1 VKITYNWLKEFIS
14 GLDDYSPQEIAKK
27 LTMSG
32 TEIKKLEYAGEKYR
46 NIIVARIES
55 FIKHPNA
62 DKLSLCKV
70 DTGTEI
76 LNIVCGA
83 DNFKEKDIVALALED
98 ARIGDFTIR
107 KSKIRGEFSEGMMCS
122 EKELGLSQE
131 SEGILILEGDYKIGE
146 SFAKQVGLDD
156 WVFEIEVT
164 PNRPDCLSV
173 IGVAREICAL
183 TGLEFKYYRYSLEDE
198 INIDKNFK
206 IEIRDFKLCPRYSAK
221 IFRDILNNKT
231 PLWMKN
237 RLSLSDVRTVDLV
250 VDLTN
255 YIMIEVGQPL
265 HAFDADLLYSNKI
278 LIRPSYEKENIVTI
292 DGNLRTLDKETIVIA
307 DEKGPVAIAG
317 IMGGK
322 ETEINEKTKNVFLE
336 SANFYGP
343 SIMKTS
349 KKIGLRSEA
358 SNRFEKKID
367 PLLTLTAIKRFEE
380 MLTKITGQEFDKP
393 IYDSYLDVNRE
404 RNIDLRFKKIKQ
416 VLGIDIEVKKVS
428 GILNSLGI
436 RNSADSD
443 KISALVPSFRFE
455 DLEREIDLVEEV
467 ARIYGFENIPTQ
479 KLDFKSG
486 QGKYS
491 FIQKKTI
498 EIRQILEDAGLNEV
512 INYSF
517 IGIKEFK
524 FFNLDEETD
533 YKDYVKIL
541 NPLNE
546 DFEILRT
553 SLIQSLVKNLGD
565 NISRKIQDLR
575 IFEISKIFLK
585 DYASGNRLPL
595 EKTKLAVL
603 FSGRASLKSLDRAER
618 IYDFYDLK
626 GLLEY
631 LFEKFKLKD
640 GLKIKTNEYKF
651 FHPAISGDICYKNKK
666 LGIIGKVHP
675 KLVDILDI
683 KQDAYYMEI
692 DLDSFIDNTDI
703 EKNFSQIPQFPSTNI
718 DLAIV
723 IDEDI
728 LNSDIE
734 EEIYKNCGNLLVSLR
749 LFDLYKGKQI
759 EDGKKSLAYS
769 LEFRAP
775 DRTLKDMEIDIIS
788 KRIISSLNKR
798 FGANLRQ

>member
-1 VKITYNWLKEFIS
+1 MKITYNWLKEFIA
-14 GLDDYSPQEIAKK
+14 GLDNYSPQEIANK

-32 TEIKKLEYAGEKYR
+32 TEIKKLEHAGEKYK
-46 NIIVARIES
+46 NIIVARVES
-55 FIKHPNA
+55 FVKHPNA

-70 DTGTEI
+70 DIGTEN

-83 DNFKEKDIVALALED
+83 NNFKEKDMVALALED
-98 ARIGDFTIR
+98 AKIGDFTIK
-107 KSKIRGEFSEGMMCS
+107 KSKIRGEYSEGMMCS

-146 SFAKQVGLDD
+146 SFAKQAGLDD

-173 IGVAREICAL
+173 TGVAREICAL
-183 TGLEFKYYRYSLEDE
+183 TGLEFKYYNYSFENE
-198 INIDKNFK
+198 INIDKDFN
-206 IEIRDFKLCPRYSAK
+206 IEIKDFKLCPRYSSK
-221 IFRDILNNKT
+221 IFKNILNNKT

-237 RLSLSDVRTVDLV
+237 RLSLSDVRTIDLI

-255 YIMIEVGQPL
+255 YVMIEVGQPL
-265 HAFDADLLYSNKI
+265 HAFDADLLYSSKI
-278 LIRPSYEKENIVTI
+278 IIRPSSANENIITI
-292 DGNLRTLDKETIVIA
+292 DGNTRILDEETIVIA

-322 ETEINEKTKNVFLE
+322 DTEINEKTKNVFLE

-343 SIMKTS
+343 SIMRTS

-380 MLTKITGQEFDKP
+380 LLTKITGQEFDKP

-416 VLGIDIEVKKVS
+416 VLGIDIEGKKVS
-428 GILNSLGI
+428 EILERLGI
-436 RNSADSD
+436 RNSAGSD

-479 KLDFKSG
+479 QLDFKSN

-491 FIQKKTI
+491 FIKKKLI
-498 EIRQILEDAGLNEV
+498 EVRQTLEDAGLNEV

-517 IGIKEFK
+517 IGLKEFK
-524 FFNLDEETD
+524 FFNLDEEPD
-533 YKDYVKIL
+533 YKDYIRIL

-553 SLIQSLVKNLGD
+553 SIIQSLVKNLGD
-565 NISRKIQDLR
+565 NISRKTQDLR

-585 DYASGNRLPL
+585 DYISHSKLPL
-595 EKTKLAVL
+595 EKTRLAVL
-603 FSGRASLKSLDRAER
+603 FSGRASLKSLNSTER
-618 IYDFYDLK
+618 MYDFYDLK

-640 GLKIKTNEYKF
+640 GLKITVNEYKF
-651 FHPAISGDICYKNKK
+651 FHPAISGDIYYKNEK
-666 LGIIGKVHP
+666 LGIIGKIHP
-675 KLVDILDI
+675 KLVNMLDV

-692 DLDSFIDNTDI
+692 DLDNFIDKTNI
-703 EKNFSQIPQFPSTNI
+703 EKKFSQIPQFPSTSI

-723 IDEDI
+723 INEDV

-734 EEIYKNCGNLLVSLR
+734 EEIYKNCGNMLVSLR

-759 EDGKKSLAYS
+759 EEGKKSLAYS

-775 DRTLKDMEIDIIS
+775 DRTLKDIEIDIIS
-788 KRIISSLNKR
+788 KRIINSLSRR

>member
-1 VKITYNWLKEFIS
+1 MKITYNWLKEFIV
-14 GLDDYSPQEIAKK
+14 GLDNYSPHEITRM

-32 TEIKKLEYAGEKYR
+32 TEIKKLEHAGEKYE

-70 DTGTEI
+70 NSGTEI

-83 DNFKEKDIVALALED
+83 NNFKENDLVALALEN
-98 ARIGDFTIR
+98 AKIGDFTIK

-122 EKELGLSQE
+122 EKELGLSLE
-131 SEGILILEGDYKIGE
+131 SDGILILEGDYQIGE
-146 SFAKQVGLDD
+146 SFAKQAGLDD
-156 WVFEIEVT
+156 WVLEIEVT

-173 IGVAREICAL
+173 TGIAREICAL
-183 TGLEFKYYRYSLEDE
+183 TGLEFKYYDYSLYNE
-198 INIDKNFK
+198 INTDKNFNIDIK
-206 IEIRDFKLCPRYSAK
+206 DFRLCPRYSSK
-221 IFRDILNNKT
+221 IFNNILSNKT

-237 RLSLSDVRTVDLV
+237 RLALSDIRSIDLV

-255 YIMIEVGQPL
+255 YVMIEVGQPL
-265 HAFDADLLYSNKI
+265 HAFDADLLYSDKI
-278 LIRPSYEKENIVTI
+278 IIRSSLPDENIITI
-292 DGNLRTLDKETIVIA
+292 DGSKRILDKETIVIA

-322 ETEINEKTKNVFLE
+322 ETEISEKTKKVFLE

-343 SIMKTS
+343 SIMRTS
-349 KKIGLRSEA
+349 KKLGLRSEA

-380 MLTKITGQEFDKP
+380 LLTKITGQEFKGS

-404 RNIDLRFKKIKQ
+404 RNIELRFKKIKQ
-416 VLGIDIEVKKVS
+416 VLGVDIEGTRVS
-428 GILNSLGI
+428 EILNKLGI
-436 RNSADSD
+436 RNSIDSD
-443 KISALVPSFRFE
+443 KITALIPSFRFE

-479 KLDFKSG
+479 QPDFKSRY
-486 QGKYS
+486 GKYS
-491 FIQKKTI
+491 FIQKKLI
-498 EIRQILEDAGLNEV
+498 EIKQTLEDIGLNEV

-517 IGIKEFK
+517 IGLKEFRL
-524 FFNLDEETD
+524 FNLDKEAD
-533 YKDYVKIL
+533 YEDYIKIL

-553 SLIQSLVKNLGD
+553 SLLQSLIKNLGD
-565 NISRKIQDLR
+565 NIARKTQDLR

-585 DYASGNRLPL
+585 DHINNKKLPL
-595 EKTKLAVL
+595 EKTRLAVL
-603 FSGRASLKSLDRAER
+603 FSGRASLKSLNCTER
-618 IYDFYDLK
+618 MYDFYDLK
-626 GLLEY
+626 GLAEY
-631 LFEKFKLKD
+631 IFEKFKLKD
-640 GLKIKTNEYKF
+640 GLKITSKEYKF
-651 FHPAISGDICYKNKK
+651 FHPAISGDICYKNEK
-666 LGIIGKVHP
+666 LGIIGKIHP
-675 KLVDILDI
+675 KLIDVLDF
-683 KQDAYYMEI
+683 KQDAYFLEI
-692 DLDSFIDNTDI
+692 DLDSFIDKTNT
-703 EKNFSQIPQFPSTNI
+703 EKKFSQIPQFPSISI

-723 IDEDI
+723 INEDI

-734 EEIYKNCGNLLVSLR
+734 EEINKNAGATLVSLR
-749 LFDLYKGKQI
+749 LFDLFKGRQI
-759 EDGKKSLAYS
+759 EEGKKSLAYS

-775 DRTLKDMEIDIIS
+775 DRTLKDVEIDIIS
-788 KRIISSLNKR
+788 KRIIESLSRR

>member
-1 VKITYNWLKEFIS
+1 VKITYNWLKEFIV
-14 GLDDYSPQEIAKK
+14 GLDSYSPQEIAYK

-32 TEIKKLEYAGEKYR
+32 TEIKKLEYAGEKYKD
-46 NIIVARIES
+46 IIIAQIES
-55 FIKHPNA
+55 FIKHPDA

-70 DTGTEI
+70 NTGTEI

-83 DNFKEKDIVALALED
+83 NNFKEKDVVALALEG
-98 ARIGDFTIR
+98 AKIGDFTIK
-107 KSKIRGEFSEGMMCS
+107 KSRIRGEYSEGMMCS

-131 SEGILILEGDYKIGE
+131 SEGILILNGEYTIGE
-146 SFAKQVGLDD
+146 GFAKQVGLDD
-156 WVFEIEVT
+156 WVFEIEIT

-173 IGVAREICAL
+173 MGVAREICAI
-183 TGLEFKYYRYSLEDE
+183 TGLKFKYYEYSFENE
-198 INIDKNFK
+198 INIDKNFN
-206 IEIRDFKLCPRYSAK
+206 IEIKDFKLCPRYSSR
-221 IFRDILNNKT
+221 IFKNILNNKT
-231 PLWMKN
+231 PFWLKN
-237 RLSLSDVRTVDLV
+237 RLSLSDVRSIDLI

-255 YIMIEVGQPL
+255 YVMIEAGQPL
-265 HAFDADLLYSNKI
+265 HAFDADQLASKKI
-278 LIRPSYEKENIVTI
+278 IIRSAAANENIVTI
-292 DGNLRTLDKETIVIA
+292 DGITRILDEGTIVIA

-317 IMGGK
+317 IMGSK
-322 ETEINEKTKNVFLE
+322 NTEINEKTKNVFLE

-343 SIMKTS
+343 SIMRTS

-380 MLTKITGQEFDKP
+380 LLTKITGQEFDKS

-416 VLGIDIEVKKVS
+416 VLGVDIEGKKVS
-428 GILNSLGI
+428 EMLEGLGI
-436 RNSADSD
+436 RNSIGTG
-443 KISALVPSFRFE
+443 KVSALVPSFRFE

-479 KLDFKSG
+479 ELDFKSSY
-486 QGKYS
+486 GKYS
-491 FIQKKTI
+491 FIQKKVI
-498 EIRQILEDAGLNEV
+498 EIRRLFEDAGLNEV

-517 IGIKEFK
+517 IGFKEFK
-524 FFNLDEETD
+524 YFKLDEEND
-533 YKDYVKIL
+533 FKDYVRIL

-553 SLIQSLVKNLGD
+553 SLIQSLVKNLKD

-585 DYASGNRLPL
+585 DDFNQNRLPL
-595 EKTKLAVL
+595 EKTRLAVL
-603 FSGRASLKSLDRAER
+603 ISGKASLKSLNGNER
-618 IYDFYDLK
+618 MYDFYDLK

-631 LFEKFKLKD
+631 LFKKFKLKD
-640 GLKIKTNEYKF
+640 GLKITANEYKF
-651 FHPAISGDICYKNKK
+651 FHPAIGGDIYFKNEK
-666 LGIIGKVHP
+666 LGIIGKIHP
-675 KLVDILDI
+675 QIIDMLDI
-683 KQDAYYMEI
+683 KQDVYYMEI
-692 DLDSFIDNTDI
+692 DLDSFIDKTDI
-703 EKNFSQIPQFPSTNI
+703 EKKFSQIPQFPSTSI

-723 IDEDI
+723 IGEDV
-728 LNSDIE
+728 LNSEIE
-734 EEIYKNCGNLLVSLR
+734 EEIYKNSGNTLVSLR

-759 EDGKKSLAYS
+759 EEGKKSLAYS

-775 DRTLKDMEIDIIS
+775 DRTLKDLEIDIIS

>member
-1 VKITYNWLKEFIS
+1 VKITYNWLKEFIA
-14 GLDDYSPQEIAKK
+14 GLDNYSPQEIAKM

-32 TEIKKLEYAGEKYR
+32 TEIKKLEYAGEKYK
-46 NIIVARIES
+46 NIITARIES
-55 FIKHPNA
+55 FVEHPNA

-70 DTGTEI
+70 DIGTEI

-83 DNFKEKDIVALALED
+83 NNFKEKDMVVLALEN
-98 ARIGDFTIR
+98 AKIGDFAIK
-107 KSKIRGEFSEGMMCS
+107 KSKIRGEYSEGMMCS

-131 SEGILILEGDYKIGE
+131 SEGILILEGDYRIGE
-146 SFAKQVGLDD
+146 SFAKQAGLDD

-173 IGVAREICAL
+173 TGIAREICAL
-183 TGLEFKYYRYSLEDE
+183 TGLEFKYYNYSFENE
-198 INIDKNFK
+198 INIDKNFS
-206 IEIRDFKLCPRYSAK
+206 IEIKDFKLCPRYSSK
-221 IFRDILNNKT
+221 IFKNILNNKT

-237 RLSLSDVRTVDLV
+237 RLSLSDIRTIDLI

-255 YIMIEVGQPL
+255 YVMIEVGQPL

-278 LIRPSYEKENIVTI
+278 IVRSSYVNENILTI
-292 DGNLRTLDKETIVIA
+292 DGNTKILDEGTIVIA

-322 ETEINEKTKNVFLE
+322 DTEINDKTKNVFLE

-343 SIMKTS
+343 SIMRTS

-367 PLLTLTAIKRFEE
+367 PLITLTAIKRFEE
-380 MLTKITGQEFDKP
+380 LLTRITDQEFDKS

-404 RNIDLRFKKIKQ
+404 RNIDLRFNKIRQ

-428 GILNSLGI
+428 DILGKLGI
-436 RNSADSD
+436 KNSVGSD

-467 ARIYGFENIPTQ
+467 ARIYGFENIPMQ
-479 KLDFKSG
+479 ELDFKSS

-491 FIQKKTI
+491 FIQKKLI

-517 IGIKEFK
+517 IGLKEFK
-524 FFNLDEETD
+524 FFNLDEEAD
-533 YKDYVKIL
+533 YKDYVRIL

-565 NISRKIQDLR
+565 NISRKTQDLR

-585 DYASGNRLPL
+585 DYISKNKLPM
-595 EKTKLAVL
+595 EKTRLAVL
-603 FSGRASLKSLDRAER
+603 FSGRASLKSLSTNER
-618 IYDFYDLK
+618 MYDFYDLK

-631 LFEKFKLKD
+631 LFEKFKLED
-640 GLKIKTNEYKF
+640 GLKIISKEYKF
-651 FHPAISGDICYKNKK
+651 FHPAISGDIYYKNEK
-666 LGIIGKVHP
+666 LGIIGKIHP
-675 KLVDILDI
+675 KLIDILDI
-683 KQDAYYMEI
+683 KQDAYYLEI
-692 DLDSFIDNTDI
+692 DLDNFIDKTSI
-703 EKNFSQIPQFPSTNI
+703 EKKFSQIPQFPSTSI

-723 IDEDI
+723 IDEVV

-734 EEIYKNCGNLLVSLR
+734 EEIYRNCGKMLVSLR
-749 LFDLYKGKQI
+749 LFDLYKGKQV
-759 EDGKKSLAYS
+759 ENGKKSLAYS

-775 DRTLKDMEIDIIS
+775 DRTLKDIEIDIIS
-788 KRIISSLNKR
+788 KRIISSLNRK

>member
-1 VKITYNWLKEFIS
+1 VKITYNWLKEFIA
-14 GLDDYSPQEIAKK
+14 GLDNYSPQEIANK

-32 TEIKKLEYAGEKYR
+32 TEIKKLEHAGEKYK
-46 NIIVARIES
+46 NIIVARVES
-55 FIKHPNA
+55 FVKHPNA

-70 DTGTEI
+70 DIGTEN

-83 DNFKEKDIVALALED
+83 NNFKEKDMVALALED
-98 ARIGDFTIR
+98 AKIGDFTIK
-107 KSKIRGEFSEGMMCS
+107 KSKIRGEYSEGMMCS

-146 SFAKQVGLDD
+146 SFAKQAGLDD

-173 IGVAREICAL
+173 TGVAREICAL
-183 TGLEFKYYRYSLEDE
+183 TGLEFKYYNYSFENE
-198 INIDKNFK
+198 INIDKDFN
-206 IEIRDFKLCPRYSAK
+206 IEIKDFKLCPRYSSK
-221 IFRDILNNKT
+221 IFKNILNNKT
-231 PLWMKN
+231 PFWMKN
-237 RLSLSDVRTVDLV
+237 RLSLSDVRTIDLI

-255 YIMIEVGQPL
+255 YVMIEAGQPL
-265 HAFDADLLYSNKI
+265 HAFDADLLYSSKI
-278 LIRPSYEKENIVTI
+278 IIRPSSANENIITI
-292 DGNLRTLDKETIVIA
+292 DGNTRILDEETIVIA

-322 ETEINEKTKNVFLE
+322 DTEINEKTKNVFLE

-343 SIMKTS
+343 SIMRTS

-380 MLTKITGQEFDKP
+380 LLTKITGQEFDKH

-416 VLGIDIEVKKVS
+416 VLGIDIEGKKVS
-428 GILNSLGI
+428 EILERLGI
-436 RNSADSD
+436 RNSAGSD

-479 KLDFKSG
+479 QLDFKSN

-491 FIQKKTI
+491 FIQKKLI
-498 EIRQILEDAGLNEV
+498 EVRQTLEDAGLNEV

-517 IGIKEFK
+517 IGLKEFK
-524 FFNLDEETD
+524 FFNLDEEPD
-533 YKDYVKIL
+533 YKDYVRIL

-565 NISRKIQDLR
+565 NISRKTQDLR

-585 DYASGNRLPL
+585 DYISHNKLPL
-595 EKTKLAVL
+595 EKTRLAVL
-603 FSGRASLKSLDRAER
+603 FSGRASLKSLNSTER
-618 IYDFYDLK
+618 MYDFYDLK

-640 GLKIKTNEYKF
+640 GLKITVNEYKF
-651 FHPAISGDICYKNKK
+651 FHPTISGDIYYKNEK
-666 LGIIGKVHP
+666 LGIIGKIHP
-675 KLVDILDI
+675 KLVNMLDV

-692 DLDSFIDNTDI
+692 DLDNFIDKTNI
-703 EKNFSQIPQFPSTNI
+703 EKKFSQIPQFPSSSI

-723 IDEDI
+723 INEDV

-734 EEIYKNCGNLLVSLR
+734 EEIYKNCGNILVSLR

-759 EDGKKSLAYS
+759 EEGKKSLAYS

-775 DRTLKDMEIDIIS
+775 DRTLKDIEIDIIS
-788 KRIISSLNKR
+788 KRIINSLSRR